1 MKASVFP
8 GSSGEPLFLN
18 LILCK
23 RRVKLSFSDYGFNWW
38 TWCICEEIC
47 KKRSVRFPD
56 TPLSVLRGD
65 LALADPVETAE
76 LLQVSGGTDQHDLG
90 ESSGAEVP
98 KARHLLTCADAG
110 VDHGRLGLPVVGAC
124 LPLFPE
130 NIPHPSSSL
139 RSGLLK
145 KLLDGGHRPGLLLL
159 RGDRRGQVP
168 LLGAVVAELGVVAAP
183 RSPRRSPYSQCGPP
197 RSG

>member
-23 RRVKLSFSDYGFNWW
+23 RRVKLSFPIMGSTGGHGVSAKRSV
-38 TWCICEEIC
+38 

-124 LPLFPE
+124 LPLFLKTSR
-130 NIPHPSSSL
+130 IPPQVCAAASSRNSSMAATV
-139 RSGLLK
+139 RACCSS
-145 KLLDGGHRPGLLLL
+145 
-159 RGDRRGQVP
+159 
-168 LLGAVVAELGVVAAP
+168 AEIVAG
-183 RSPRRSPYSQCGPP
+183 RSPFWGP
-197 RSG
+197 